1 MKIGVFHRSLNPMGG
16 AEHVCLAVI
25 EALKELNCEVTLVTM
40 EPTDW
45 SRVCKLNTKIVKP
58 DKEISILKIPMK
70 FLSTYLKFYACHM
83 FGMLRRNFN
92 LSINTHGDI
101 LPVSAD
107 IVFMYYPVIFESKPL
122 PEKYYK
128 SLLWK
133 IYYQPYLLLKSMFPI
148 NFKWKLLLTFSEFG
162 KNAIKK
168 HLSSEAIIFHQP
180 VDIDEFSEASFNN
193 CRLNRV
199 VLCGRYSPEKNY
211 EFAVEVARYLPYIEF
226 IIIGSISNKGYES
239 YRNKI
244 AHLVKEYDLKNVKLL
259 TNVSREMQIDIYS
272 KSKVFMHTAVNEP
285 FGIAVVEGMAAGL
298 VPVVHKSGGPWLD
311 IVKQGEYG
319 LGFGSVDEAVESINI
334 AIKNY
339 PSLKIKAIERA
350 KTFSKQKFIE
360 AFKSLV
366 LNFI

>member
-1 MKIGVFHRSLNPMGG
+1 MEIGVFHRSLNPMGG
-16 AEHVCLAVI
+16 AEHVCFAVI
-25 EALKELNCEVTLVTM
+25 EALKELNYKSTLVTM
-40 EPTDW
+40 EPTNW
-45 SRVCKLNTKIVKP
+45 SYIYKLNPKIVKP
-58 DKEISILKIPMK
+58 DKEISVLKVPIK
-70 FLSTYLKFYACHM
+70 FLGAYLKFYAYHM
-83 FGMLRRNFN
+83 FERLRKKFD
-92 LSINTHGDI
+92 LTINTHGDI

-107 IVFMYYPVIFESKPL
+107 IVFMYYPVIFENKYL
-122 PEKYYK
+122 PEKYYE

-133 IYYQPYLLLKSMFPI
+133 IYYQPYLLLQSVFPI
-148 NFKWKLLLTFSEFG
+148 KFECNLLLTFSEFG
-162 KNAIKK
+162 RSAIKK
-168 HLSSEAIIFHQP
+168 HLSTEVVLFHQP
-180 VDIDEFSEASFNN
+180 VDIDDFTKASFNN
-193 CRLNRV
+193 YRLNQV
-199 VLCGRYSPEKNY
+199 VLCGRYFPGKKY
-211 EFAVEVARYLPYIEF
+211 EFALDVARHLPYIEF

-239 YRNKI
+239 YYNKI

-259 TNVSREMQIDIYS
+259 TNVSRETQIDIYS

-319 LGFGSVDEAVESINI
+319 LGFGSVNEAVESINI

-366 LNFI
+366 LNLI